1 MYTHVSNVALRQY
14 PFACSCFHFDKEKPV
29 KLPAF
34 FLLFATMLFCS
45 ACTTAPDARVAPEAR
60 FDSAY
65 IIAVERA
72 AASNPHGMDVIWV
85 QPPSAKQQPAEDE
98 VPPED

>member
-1 MYTHVSNVALRQY
+1 M
-14 PFACSCFHFDKEKPV
+14 

-34 FLLFATMLFCS
+34 FLLLAAMLFCS
-45 ACTTAPDARVAPEAR
+45 ACATAPEAPVAPEAR

-72 AASNPHGMDVIWV
+72 AANNPHGMDVIWV
-85 QPPSAKQQPAEDE
+85 RPPGAKEQPAEDE
-98 VPPED
+98 APPED